1 MISMP
6 PDVDTLDAVWHVRRA
21 IETLPADE
29 ASIVRLQHLDGMTQT
44 EIADK
49 LGLPLGTVKSRSHRA
64 HRKLAGLL
72 GHLRSESHD

>member
-49 LGLPLGTVKSRSHRA
+49 LGLPLWNGQVEIAPCSSETRR
-64 HRKLAGLL
+64 LA
-72 GHLRSESHD
+72 RTSSERVA